1 MAKIIRQVGV
11 LSVGKVGGIVYGC
24 IGLLAGAIFAMI
36 SVLGGFA
43 GLLSDQGQAAGVVG
57 MFFGVGAVIVLP
69 VFYGCLGALM
79 GMFVAAVYNV
89 AARVVGGIEIEID

>member
-1 MAKIIRQVGV
+1 MVITKIGA
-11 LSVGKVGGIVYGC
+11 LSLGKVMGVTYGLMGLLIGGC
-24 IGLLAGAIFAMI
+24 IALVSVATGGALASASDDGSTPAFLSAM
-36 SVLGGFA
+36 
-43 GLLSDQGQAAGVVG
+43 
-57 MFFGVGAVIVLP
+57 FGVGAVIVLP